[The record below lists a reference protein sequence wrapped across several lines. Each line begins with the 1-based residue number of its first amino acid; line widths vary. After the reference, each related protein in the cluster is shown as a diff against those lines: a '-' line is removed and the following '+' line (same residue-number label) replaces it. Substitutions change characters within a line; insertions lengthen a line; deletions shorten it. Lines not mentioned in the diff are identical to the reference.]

1 MRLSRRFNSTRS
13 NIDNP
18 SVEPV
23 KTIQNPR
30 KALATVFAVVLVDLL
45 GFGLVLPLLPF
56 YAGKFEA
63 SPVEIGLLYSI
74 YSLAQLVF
82 SPIWGSWSDKVGRRP
97 VMLISTFGGI
107 IAYIWFGLAG
117 SLAALFLS
125 RLMAGVMGGNLG
137 AAQAYIA
144 DVTPPEKRAS
154 GMALIGAAFGIGFV
168 MGPAM
173 AAGLIHPQFPELII
187 QSGWTETGAW
197 IRDHQFELVGYFAA
211 LMSLGS
217 FLLVAFYLPET
228 VDIKSAQK
236 RTEKGRASPLTPR
249 FWKELLSDEGVV
261 SPRTFRLLVLS
272 GFLLTFLQSTLFG
285 AFPLFCEAVFDMT
298 AEQVGIQFFYV
309 GLITVIMQGFVIR
322 YLTKFVPEELLF
334 VTGNLL
340 TIIGFGLM
348 GFSGS
353 IPMMTGYLAVMSV
366 GMSLNA
372 PTLSSL
378 VSKQVDP
385 SRVGGTLGMFQSISG
400 MGRVIGPT
408 WGGFLF
414 TLSFSLP
421 FWLTSIVTLFTV
433 YAGWRIY
440 SRR

>member
-1 MRLSRRFNSTRS
+1 MEA
-13 NIDNP
+13 P
-18 SVEPV
+18 
-23 KTIQNPR
+23 KTIKKPQ

-63 SPVEIGLLYSI
+63 SPVEIGLLYSV
-74 YSLAQLVF
+74 YSLAQLIF
-82 SPIWGSWSDKVGRRP
+82 SPLWGSWSDKVGRRP

-125 RLMAGVMGGNLG
+125 RLMAGIMGGNLG

-144 DVTPPEKRAS
+144 DITTPEKRAS

-168 MGPAM
+168 MGPAI
-173 AAGLIHPQFPELII
+173 AAGLIHPQFPEFFI
-187 QSGWTETGAW
+187 QSGWIETGLF
-197 IRDHQFELVGYFAA
+197 IKSYQFEMIGFFAA

-217 FLLVAFYLPET
+217 FLLVIFFLPET
-228 VDIKSAQK
+228 VDTKAATSMDI
-236 RTEKGRASPLTPR
+236 KGRASPLTAR
-249 FWKELLSDEGVV
+249 FWRELLSDEGIVN
-261 SPRTFRLLVLS
+261 PNTFRLLILS

-309 GLITVIMQGFVIR
+309 GLVTVFMQGFVIR
-322 YLTKFVPEELLF
+322 FLTKYIPEELLF
-334 VTGNLL
+334 VTGNIL
-340 TIIGFGLM
+340 TILGFGLM

-353 IPMMTGYLAVMSV
+353 IPMMTGFLAIMSV
-366 GMSLNA
+366 GMSLNS

-385 SRVGGTLGMFQSISG
+385 LRVGGTLGMFQSISG
-400 MGRVIGPT
+400 MGRVVGPT

-414 TLSFSLP
+414 TLSFDLP
-421 FWLTSIVTLFTV
+421 FWLTAIIATFTL
-433 YAGWRIY
+433 YAGVMIY
-440 SRR
+440 RNR

>member
-1 MRLSRRFNSTRS
+1 L
-13 NIDNP
+13 
-18 SVEPV
+18 ELQ
-23 KTIQNPR
+23 KTIENPK

-63 SPVEIGLLYSI
+63 TPVEIGLLYSI
-74 YSLAQLVF
+74 YSLAQLIF
-82 SPIWGSWSDKVGRRP
+82 SPLWGSWSDKVGRRP

-125 RLMAGVMGGNLG
+125 RLMAGIMGGNLG

-144 DVTPPEKRAS
+144 DVTTPEKRAS

-168 MGPAM
+168 MGPAI
-173 AAGLIHPQFPELII
+173 AAGLIHPKLPEYFIQNGWIEIGTLI
-187 QSGWTETGAW
+187 QSY
-197 IRDHQFELVGYFAA
+197 QFEMIGFFAA

-217 FLLVAFYLPET
+217 FLLVTFYLPET
-228 VDIKSAQK
+228 VDVKAAKTMDI
-236 RTEKGRASPLTPR
+236 KGRASPLTSR
-249 FWKELLSDEGVV
+249 FWRELLSDEGIAN
-261 SPRTFRLLVLS
+261 PRTFRLLILS
-272 GFLLTFLQSTLFG
+272 GFLLTFLQSALFG
-285 AFPLFCEAVFDMT
+285 AFPLFCEAVFDMS

-309 GLITVIMQGFVIR
+309 GLITVFMQGFVIR
-322 YLTKFVPEELLF
+322 YLTRYIPEELLF
-334 VTGNLL
+334 VTGNVL

-353 IPMMTGYLAVMSV
+353 IPMMTGYLAIMSV

-385 SRVGGTLGMFQSISG
+385 ARVGGTLGMFQSISG
-400 MGRVIGPT
+400 MGRVLGPT

-414 TLSFSLP
+414 TISFDLP
-421 FWLTSIVTLFTV
+421 FWLTALIATFTV
-433 YAGWRIY
+433 YAGWSIY
-440 SRR
+440 RGRGPEIRD

>member
-1 MRLSRRFNSTRS
+1 MEAPKT
-13 NIDNP
+13 IDNP
-18 SVEPV
+18 
-23 KTIQNPR
+23 K

-56 YAGKFEA
+56 YAAKFQA
-63 SPVEIGLLYSI
+63 TPVEIGLLYSI
-74 YSLAQLVF
+74 YSLAQLIF
-82 SPIWGSWSDKVGRRP
+82 SPLWGSWSDKVGRRP

-125 RLMAGVMGGNLG
+125 RLMAGIMGGNLG

-144 DVTPPEKRAS
+144 DVTTPEKRAS

-168 MGPAM
+168 MGPAI
-173 AAGLIHPQFPELII
+173 AAGLIHPHFPEFFI
-187 QSGWTETGAW
+187 QNGWIEIGTF
-197 IRDHQFELVGYFAA
+197 IKSYQFEMIGFFAA

-217 FLLVAFYLPET
+217 FLLVTFYLPET
-228 VDIKSAQK
+228 VDTKAAKSMDI
-236 RTEKGRASPLTPR
+236 KGRASPLTAR
-249 FWKELLSDEGVV
+249 FWRELLSDEGIVN
-261 SPRTFRLLVLS
+261 PKTFRLLILS

-309 GLITVIMQGFVIR
+309 GLITVFMQGLVIR
-322 YLTKFVPEELLF
+322 YLTKYIPEELLF
-334 VTGNLL
+334 VAGNMF
-340 TIIGFGLM
+340 TIVGFGLM

-353 IPMMTGYLAVMSV
+353 IPMMTGYLAIMSV

-400 MGRVIGPT
+400 MGRVVGPT

-414 TLSFSLP
+414 TISFDLP
-421 FWLTSIVTLFTV
+421 FWLTAIIATFTV
-433 YAGWRIY
+433 YAGWTIY
-440 SRR
+440 RDRGLGTRD